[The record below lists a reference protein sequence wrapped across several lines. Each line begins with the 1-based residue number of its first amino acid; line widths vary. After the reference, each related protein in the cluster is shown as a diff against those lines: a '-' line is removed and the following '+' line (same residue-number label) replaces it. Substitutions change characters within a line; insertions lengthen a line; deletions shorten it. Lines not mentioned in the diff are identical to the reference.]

1 MQVLCM
7 GEALIDMLAT
17 KEQNDSGTIESF
29 RKFGPFFVP
38 KRHKGCSEM
47 GKPKLSRSILIC
59 SA

>member
-29 RKFGPFFVP
+29 RKF
-38 KRHKGCSEM
+38 
-47 GKPKLSRSILIC
+47 KLC
-59 SA
+59 W